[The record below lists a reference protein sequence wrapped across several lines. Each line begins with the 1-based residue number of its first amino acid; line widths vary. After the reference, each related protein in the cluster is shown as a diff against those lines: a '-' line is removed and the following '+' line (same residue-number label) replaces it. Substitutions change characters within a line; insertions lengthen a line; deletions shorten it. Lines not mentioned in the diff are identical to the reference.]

1 MRKEVKELVQAAYN
15 YLHEQ
20 TLENRG
26 TLLSTAGKVEVEL
39 RTHNLSFSEALYAL
53 REGACVQREGWNG
66 KGMHIFLEE
75 HFTALINMSTG
86 VSARKVQRKYEPV
99 ICLWTAQKT
108 TQPGWL
114 PSQQD
119 LLADDWTIL

>member
-1 MRKEVKELVQAAYN
+1 MRTEFQSLLDASNNFLLDGGFGAREVLEQEVKRSQN
-15 YLHEQ
+15 
-20 TLENRG
+20 TLRKN
-26 TLLSTAGKVEVEL
+26 
-39 RTHNLSFSEALYAL
+39 NLSFSDALYAL

-75 HFTALINMSTG
+75 HFTALINMG
-86 VSARKVQRKYEPV
+86 GRKLDRKYEPV

-119 LLADDWTIL
+119 LLANDWTII